1 MNLSLYLALG
11 DSITA
16 GYGVGTIFSFPSIYA
31 QFLRRHEPNL
41 LLRNVGVN
49 GLTTG
54 GLLVLL
60 RQNEAIRLYVCQA
73 SLITITIGSN
83 DLLQFLRNSL
93 RSSACIFNPAQ
104 LSLTL
109 VSMGKTVSQIGEEIR
124 RINPKATL
132 KIGTLYNPLP
142 AGPYARFSC
151 EAQQI
156 IDQANMMIAVW
167 SNRYGGNVA
176 YINREFRGK
185 EQQLIGPDFAH
196 PNVTG
201 YQRIARAFSRA

>member
-16 GYGVGTIFSFPSIYA
+16 GYGVGTTFSFPSIYA

-41 LLRNVGVN
+41 LLRNFGVN

-60 RQNEAIRLYVCQA
+60 RQNAAVRRYVCQA
-73 SLITITIGSN
+73 SLITITVGSN
-83 DLLQFLRNSL
+83 DLLQLLRNS
-93 RSSACIFNPAQ
+93 SWSFNPAQ

-109 VSMGKTVSQIGEEIR
+109 VSMEKTVSQIGEEIR
-124 RINPKATL
+124 KINPKAIL

-142 AGPYARFSC
+142 AGPYARFSSQ
-151 EAQQI
+151 AQQI
-156 IDQANMMIAVW
+156 IDQVNMMIVAW
-167 SNRYGGNVA
+167 ANRYGGNVA
-176 YINREFRGK
+176 NINREFRGK

-196 PNVTG
+196 PNVIG